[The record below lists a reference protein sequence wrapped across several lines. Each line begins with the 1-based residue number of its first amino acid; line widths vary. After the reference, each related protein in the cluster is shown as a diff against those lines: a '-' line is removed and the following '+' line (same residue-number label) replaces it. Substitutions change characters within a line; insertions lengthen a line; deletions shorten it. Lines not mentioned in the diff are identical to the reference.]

1 MKTSLDICFS
11 PALYPF
17 YQKENDVVVVVD
29 IFRATTT
36 MCVAFANG
44 AKSII
49 SVADIE
55 LAKKYKSDGFLV
67 GAERNARRVDFAD
80 FGNSPFEYS
89 PEKVSGKEIVFTT
102 TNGTQAIDV
111 AKNAAHLFI
120 GAFSNIDA
128 LVDKCVQSG
137 NRVVIL
143 CAGWN
148 NKVNIEDTIFG
159 GFFAEKLSRKADVVF
174 ESDAVRMAVEM
185 WKLAK
190 NNPLEYVN
198 NSDHYAR
205 LVANGVA
212 GDAEF
217 CFKENTVSVVPR
229 YDKEAKRII
238 S

>member
-128 LVDKCVQSG
+128 LVEKCVQSG

-159 GFFAEKLSRKADVVF
+159 GFFAEKLSRKTDVVF

-229 YDKEAKRII
+229 YDKEAKKII

>member
-212 GDAEF
+212 GDAEY

>member
-1 MKTSLDICFS
+1 MKVSLDICFS

-55 LAKKYKSDGFLV
+55 LAKKYKSEGFLV

-89 PEKVSGKEIVFTT
+89 AEKASGKEIVFTT

-111 AKNAAHLFI
+111 AKNASHLFI

-128 LVDKCVQSG
+128 LIDKCVLSG

-159 GFFAEKLSRKADVVF
+159 GFFAEKLSRKTDVAF
-174 ESDAVRMAVEM
+174 ESDAVRMAVEL
-185 WKLAK
+185 WNLAK
-190 NNPLEYVN
+190 NSPLEYLKN
-198 NSDHYAR
+198 TDHYAR

-217 CFKENTVSVVPR
+217 CLKENTVSVVPY
-229 YDKEAKRII
+229 YDKEKRKIVL
-238 S
+238 

>member
-1 MKTSLDICFS
+1 MTLDICFS

-55 LAKKYKSDGFLV
+55 LAKKHKSEGFLV

-111 AKNAAHLFI
+111 AKDAVHLFV

-128 LVDKCVQSG
+128 LIEKCVQSG

-159 GFFAEKLSRKADVVF
+159 GCFAEKLSEKAEVIF
-174 ESDAVRMAVEM
+174 ESDAVRMAAEL

-190 NNPLEYVN
+190 NNPLEYLKN
-198 NSDHYAR
+198 TDHYAR

-212 GDAEF
+212 GDAKF
-217 CFKENTVSVVPR
+217 CLKENTVSVVPR
-229 YDKEAKRII
+229 YDKEKKKII